1 MKTDGTQGTFDA
13 ILGGHSPEIREIAHG
28 LRRIVARIHSTS
40 VETPRS
46 GEKCTTYGIGPRK
59 MTQAFAYIMPFRDHV
74 NLGFYHGAFLSDP
87 NGILEGAGKGAR
99 HIKVKSPADV
109 SSPAIKALIHAAVT
123 ERLIACGETSRFMK
137 PP

>member
-1 MKTDGTQGTFDA
+1 MKTDITQGTFDG
-13 ILGGHSPEIREIAHG
+13 ILAVHPPEIREIAHD
-28 LRRIVARIHSTS
+28 LRRIIARIHSTS
-40 VETPRS
+40 VETPRK

-59 MTQAFAYIMPFRDHV
+59 MTQAFAYIMPFADHV
-74 NLGFYHGAFLSDP
+74 NLGFYHGALISDP

-99 HIKVKSPADV
+99 HVKVRSAKDAA
-109 SSPAIKALIHAAVT
+109 SPAIKALIHAAVT